1 MTYVA
6 LATGRRTA
14 KLTLACRC
22 PHPAWQLFGD
32 TGPYECMGE
41 SSADRIEKF
50 RSNATELRE
59 KAAQIPASAL
69 RDQFLDIACE
79 YDALAAVI
87 ERRLSGT

>member
-1 MTYVA
+1 
-6 LATGRRTA
+6 
-14 KLTLACRC
+14 
-22 PHPAWQLFGD
+22 
-32 TGPYECMGE
+32 MGE